1 MKKFLILITACSVLV
16 LGVNTV
22 YGQEKYPQR
31 AIELVVP
38 WAAGGSSDAAGRIIS
53 NELSKD
59 LKIPVTVLNKP
70 GGGSV
75 IGATHVHNAA
85 KDGYTL
91 LLGSPGN
98 LIAAAIVEGVPFNF
112 RTDFVPLTVFASNP
126 YVIFVRSDSPF
137 RTLEDLIDKAKKNPG
152 LVSSG
157 TTVNSDTWFNQKML
171 ETAAGVQFNSVP
183 LKGGSEGPP
192 AILGGHIDVS
202 IGILTASLPFA
213 RAGQIR
219 FLASTGTTRL
229 KEFPD
234 VPTLKEKG
242 FTQTFIDGNWNG
254 IFVARGTPSHV
265 IDTLISASEKVR
277 QNEGVAANLEKVGN
291 FIDAVSTAD
300 FRKRVESE
308 MTVIELISKE
318 LGLKGK
324 K

>member
-1 MKKFLILITACSVLV
+1 MKRFIVFIAACSVLV
-16 LGVNTV
+16 FGVNSV
-22 YGQEKYPQR
+22 YGQKKYPER
-31 AIELVVP
+31 AIELLVP
-38 WAAGGSSDAAGRIIS
+38 WAAGGSSDTTGRIFS
-53 NELSKD
+53 NELSKV
-59 LKIPVTVLNKP
+59 LRVPVTVLNKP

-75 IGATHVHNAA
+75 IGMTHVHNAK

-98 LIAAAIVEGVPFNF
+98 LIAGALVEGVPFNF
-112 RTDFVPLTVFASNP
+112 GKDFVPLTVIASNP
-126 YVIFVRSDSPF
+126 YVIFVRSDSSF

-152 LVSSG
+152 SVSSG
-157 TTVNSDTWFNQKML
+157 TTVNSDTWFNQKIL
-171 ETAAGVQFNSVP
+171 EKAAGVEFNSVP

-219 FLASTGTTRL
+219 FLASTGASRL

-254 IFVARGTPSHV
+254 LFVPRGTPSDA

-277 QNEGVAANLEKVGN
+277 QSEGLAATLEKVGN
-291 FIDAVSTAD
+291 FIDAVSTAE

-308 MTVIELISKE
+308 ATVIESIAKD

-324 K
+324 R